1 MKTNLKNYL
10 FVFVLSLIAFV
21 IDRVSKNEILSI
33 FEEDNLERIFVNP
46 FLDIFLVF
54 NTGISYG
61 LLGGESSFQ
70 KWLLIIV
77 SVLIV
82 AFLLIWMKD
91 STSRLVNI
99 SISFITGGA
108 LGNILDRVLYG
119 GVIDFISLHAYGYYW
134 YIFNIADVFIVFGV
148 ILFLIKI
155 LMERFT

>member
-108 LGNILDRVLYG
+108 LGNILDRILYG

-134 YIFNIADVFIVFGV
+134 YIFNIADVFIIFGV

>member
-33 FEEDNLERIFVNP
+33 FEENNLEKIYVNP
-46 FLDIFLVF
+46 FLDFFLVF

-108 LGNILDRVLYG
+108 LGNILDRILYG

>member
-46 FLDIFLVF
+46 FLDLFLVF

-70 KWLLIIV
+70 KWLLIIISV
-77 SVLIV
+77 SIV
-82 AFLLIWMKD
+82 AFLLLWMKD

-108 LGNILDRVLYG
+108 LGNILDRILYG

-134 YIFNIADVFIVFGV
+134 YIFNAADVFIVFGV

>member
-1 MKTNLKNYL
+1 M
-10 FVFVLSLIAFV
+10 LSLIAFV

>member
-10 FVFVLSLIAFV
+10 FVSVLSLIAFAV
-21 IDRVSKNEILSI
+21 DRVSKNEILSI
-33 FEEDNLERIFVNP
+33 FEENNLEKIFVNP
-46 FLDIFLVF
+46 FLDLFLVF

-70 KWLLIIV
+70 KWLLITISV
-77 SVLIV
+77 SVV
-82 AFLLIWMKD
+82 AFLLLWIKD

-108 LGNILDRVLYG
+108 LGNILDRILYG
-119 GVIDFISLHAYGYYW
+119 GVVDFISLHAYGYYW

>member
-10 FVFVLSLIAFV
+10 IVFVLSLITLF
-21 IDRVSKNEILSI
+21 IDRISKNEILSI
-33 FEEDNLERIFVNP
+33 FEENNLEKIFINP
-46 FLDIFLVF
+46 FLDLFLVF

-77 SVLIV
+77 SVSIV
-82 AFLLIWMKD
+82 AFLLVWMKD

-108 LGNILDRVLYG
+108 LGNILDRILYG

>member
-10 FVFVLSLIAFV
+10 FVFAFSLVTFF
-21 IDRVSKNEILSI
+21 IDRISKNEILSI
-33 FEEDNLERIFVNP
+33 FEENNLEKIFINP
-46 FLDIFLVF
+46 FLDLFLVF

>member
-10 FVFVLSLIAFV
+10 FVFVLSLNAFV

-33 FEEDNLERIFVNP
+33 FEENNLEKIFVNP
-46 FLDIFLVF
+46 FLDLFLVF

-108 LGNILDRVLYG
+108 LGNILDRILYG

>member
-1 MKTNLKNYL
+1 VKTNLKNYL
-10 FVFVLSLIAFV
+10 FVFAFSLVTFF
-21 IDRVSKNEILSI
+21 IDRISKNEILSI
-33 FEEDNLERIFVNP
+33 FEENNLEKIFINP
-46 FLDIFLVF
+46 FLDLFLVF

-77 SVLIV
+77 SVSIV
-82 AFLLIWMKD
+82 AFLLLWVKD

-99 SISFITGGA
+99 SFSFITGGA
-108 LGNILDRVLYG
+108 LGNILDRILYG

>member
-10 FVFVLSLIAFV
+10 FVSVFSLIAFV

-108 LGNILDRVLYG
+108 LGNILDRILYG

>member
-10 FVFVLSLIAFV
+10 FVFAFSLVTFF
-21 IDRVSKNEILSI
+21 IDRISKNEILSI
-33 FEEDNLERIFVNP
+33 FEENNLEKIFINP
-46 FLDIFLVF
+46 FLDLFLVF

-77 SVLIV
+77 SVSIV
-82 AFLLIWMKD
+82 AFLLLWVKD

-108 LGNILDRVLYG
+108 LGNILDRILYG

>member
-10 FVFVLSLIAFV
+10 YVFALSLVTFF
-21 IDRVSKNEILSI
+21 IDRISKNEILSI
-33 FEEDNLERIFVNP
+33 FEENNLEKIFINP
-46 FLDIFLVF
+46 FLDLFLVF

-77 SVLIV
+77 SVSIV
-82 AFLLIWMKD
+82 AFLLLWVKD

-108 LGNILDRVLYG
+108 LGNILDRILYG

>member
-10 FVFVLSLIAFV
+10 FVFVLSLITLF
-21 IDRVSKNEILSI
+21 IDRISKNEILSI
-33 FEEDNLERIFVNP
+33 FEENKLEKIFINP
-46 FLDIFLVF
+46 FLDLFLVF

-77 SVLIV
+77 SVSIV
-82 AFLLIWMKD
+82 AFLLVWMKD

-108 LGNILDRVLYG
+108 LGNILDRILYG

>member
-1 MKTNLKNYL
+1 MVT
-10 FVFVLSLIAFV
+10 FF
-21 IDRVSKNEILSI
+21 IDRISKNEILSI
-33 FEEDNLERIFVNP
+33 FEENNLEKIFINP
-46 FLDIFLVF
+46 FLDLFLVF

-77 SVLIV
+77 SVSIV
-82 AFLLIWMKD
+82 AFLLLWVKD

-108 LGNILDRVLYG
+108 LGNILDRILYG

>member
-10 FVFVLSLIAFV
+10 FVFAFSLVTFF
-21 IDRVSKNEILSI
+21 IDRISKNEILSI
-33 FEEDNLERIFVNP
+33 FEENNLEKIFINP
-46 FLDIFLVF
+46 FLDLFLVF

-77 SVLIV
+77 SVSIV
-82 AFLLIWMKD
+82 AFLLFWVKD

-108 LGNILDRVLYG
+108 LGNILDRILYG

>member
-10 FVFVLSLIAFV
+10 FVFVISLITLF
-21 IDRVSKNEILSI
+21 IDRISKNEILSI
-33 FEEDNLERIFVNP
+33 FEENNLEKIFINP
-46 FLDIFLVF
+46 FLDLFLVF

-77 SVLIV
+77 SVSIV
-82 AFLLIWMKD
+82 AFLLIWTKD

-108 LGNILDRVLYG
+108 LGNILDRILYG

>member
-33 FEEDNLERIFVNP
+33 FEENNLEKIFVNP
-46 FLDIFLVF
+46 FLDLFLVF

-77 SVLIV
+77 SVSIV
-82 AFLLIWMKD
+82 AFFLLWMKD

-108 LGNILDRVLYG
+108 LGNILDRILYG

>member
-1 MKTNLKNYL
+1 M
-10 FVFVLSLIAFV
+10 LSLITLF
-21 IDRVSKNEILSI
+21 IDRISKNEILSI
-33 FEEDNLERIFVNP
+33 FEENNLEKIFINP
-46 FLDIFLVF
+46 FLDLFLVF

-108 LGNILDRVLYG
+108 LGNILDRILYG

>member
-10 FVFVLSLIAFV
+10 FVFVLSLITLF
-21 IDRVSKNEILSI
+21 IDRISKNEILSI
-33 FEEDNLERIFVNP
+33 FEENNLEKIFINP
-46 FLDIFLVF
+46 FLDLFLVF

-77 SVLIV
+77 SVSIV
-82 AFLLIWMKD
+82 AFLLLWVKD

-108 LGNILDRVLYG
+108 LGNILDRILYG

>member
-10 FVFVLSLIAFV
+10 FVFAFSLVTFF
-21 IDRVSKNEILSI
+21 IDRISKNEILSI
-33 FEEDNLERIFVNP
+33 FEENNLEKIFINP
-46 FLDIFLVF
+46 FLDLFLVF

-77 SVLIV
+77 SVSIV
-82 AFLLIWMKD
+82 AFLLLWVKD

-99 SISFITGGA
+99 SFSFITGGA
-108 LGNILDRVLYG
+108 LGNILDRILYG

>member
-99 SISFITGGA
+99 SISFK
-108 LGNILDRVLYG
+108 
-119 GVIDFISLHAYGYYW
+119 FIA
-134 YIFNIADVFIVFGV
+134 INCPCI
-148 ILFLIKI
+148 
-155 LMERFT
+155 

>member
-10 FVFVLSLIAFV
+10 FVFVLSLITLF
-21 IDRVSKNEILSI
+21 IDRISKNEILSI
-33 FEEDNLERIFVNP
+33 FEENKLEKIFINP
-46 FLDIFLVF
+46 FLDLFLVF

-77 SVLIV
+77 SVSIV
-82 AFLLIWMKD
+82 AFLLIWTKD

-108 LGNILDRVLYG
+108 LGNILDRILYG

>member
-1 MKTNLKNYL
+1 VKTNLKNYL
-10 FVFVLSLIAFV
+10 FVFVLSLITLF
-21 IDRVSKNEILSI
+21 IDRISKNEILSI
-33 FEEDNLERIFVNP
+33 FEENNLEKIFINP
-46 FLDIFLVF
+46 FLDLFLIF

-77 SVLIV
+77 SVSIV
-82 AFLLIWMKD
+82 AFLLVWMKD

-108 LGNILDRVLYG
+108 LGNILDRILYG

>member
-10 FVFVLSLIAFV
+10 FVFALSLVTFF
-21 IDRVSKNEILSI
+21 IDRISKNEILSI
-33 FEEDNLERIFVNP
+33 FEENNLEKIFINP
-46 FLDIFLVF
+46 FLDLFLVF

-77 SVLIV
+77 SVSIV
-82 AFLLIWMKD
+82 AFLLLWVKD

-108 LGNILDRVLYG
+108 LGNILDRILYG

>member
-33 FEEDNLERIFVNP
+33 FEENNLEKIFVNP
-46 FLDIFLVF
+46 FLDLFLVF

-108 LGNILDRVLYG
+108 LGNILDRILYG

>member
-108 LGNILDRVLYG
+108 LGNILDRILYG

-134 YIFNIADVFIVFGV
+134 YIFNVADVFIVFGV

>member
-1 MKTNLKNYL
+1 VKTNLKNYL

-33 FEEDNLERIFVNP
+33 FEENNLEKIFVNP
-46 FLDIFLVF
+46 FLDLFLVF

-77 SVLIV
+77 SVSIV
-82 AFLLIWMKD
+82 AFLLLWMKD

-108 LGNILDRVLYG
+108 LGNILDRILYG

>member
-1 MKTNLKNYL
+1 VKTNLKNYL

-108 LGNILDRVLYG
+108 LGNILDRILYG

>member
-1 MKTNLKNYL
+1 
-10 FVFVLSLIAFV
+10 VLSLIAFV

-108 LGNILDRVLYG
+108 LGNILDRILYG

>member
-33 FEEDNLERIFVNP
+33 FEEDNLEKIFVNP

-70 KWLLIIV
+70 KWLLIIISV
-77 SVLIV
+77 SIV
-82 AFLLIWMKD
+82 AFLLLWMKD

-108 LGNILDRVLYG
+108 LGNILDRILYG
-119 GVIDFISLHAYGYYW
+119 GVVDFISLHAYGYYW

>member
-10 FVFVLSLIAFV
+10 FVFVLSLITLF
-21 IDRVSKNEILSI
+21 IDRISKNEILSI
-33 FEEDNLERIFVNP
+33 FEENNLEKIFINP
-46 FLDIFLVF
+46 FLDLFLVF

-61 LLGGESSFQ
+61 LLSGESSFQ

-77 SVLIV
+77 SVSIV
-82 AFLLIWMKD
+82 AFLLVWTKD

-108 LGNILDRVLYG
+108 LGNILDRILYG

>member
-10 FVFVLSLIAFV
+10 FVFVLSLITLF
-21 IDRVSKNEILSI
+21 IDRISKNEILSI
-33 FEEDNLERIFVNP
+33 FEENNLEKIFINP
-46 FLDIFLVF
+46 FLDLFLVF

-77 SVLIV
+77 SVSIV
-82 AFLLIWMKD
+82 AFLLLCVKD

-108 LGNILDRVLYG
+108 LGNILDRILYG

>member
-10 FVFVLSLIAFV
+10 FVFVLSLITLF
-21 IDRVSKNEILSI
+21 IDRISKNEILSI
-33 FEEDNLERIFVNP
+33 FEENNLEKIFINP
-46 FLDIFLVF
+46 FLDLFLVF

-77 SVLIV
+77 SVSIV
-82 AFLLIWMKD
+82 AFLLVWTKD

-108 LGNILDRVLYG
+108 LGNILDRILYG

>member
-10 FVFVLSLIAFV
+10 FVFAFSLVTFF
-21 IDRVSKNEILSI
+21 IDRISKNEILSI
-33 FEEDNLERIFVNP
+33 FEENNLEKIFINP
-46 FLDIFLVF
+46 FLDLFLVF

-61 LLGGESSFQ
+61 LLSGESSFQ

-77 SVLIV
+77 SVSIV
-82 AFLLIWMKD
+82 AFLLVWTKD

-108 LGNILDRVLYG
+108 LGNILDRILYG

>member
-1 MKTNLKNYL
+1 VKTNLKNYL

>member
-10 FVFVLSLIAFV
+10 FVFTLSLVTFF
-21 IDRVSKNEILSI
+21 IDRISKNEILSI
-33 FEEDNLERIFVNP
+33 FEENNLEKIFINP
-46 FLDIFLVF
+46 FLDLFLVF

-61 LLGGESSFQ
+61 LLSGESSFQ

-77 SVLIV
+77 SVSIV
-82 AFLLIWMKD
+82 AFLLVWTKD

-108 LGNILDRVLYG
+108 LGNILDRILYG

>member
-1 MKTNLKNYL
+1 VKTNLKNYL

-108 LGNILDRVLYG
+108 LGNILDRILYG

-134 YIFNIADVFIVFGV
+134 YIFNVADVFIVFGV

>member
-1 MKTNLKNYL
+1 MKTDLKNYL
-10 FVFVLSLIAFV
+10 FVFVLSLITLF
-21 IDRVSKNEILSI
+21 IDRISKNEILSI
-33 FEEDNLERIFVNP
+33 FEENNLEKIFINP
-46 FLDIFLVF
+46 FLDLFLVF

-77 SVLIV
+77 SVSIV
-82 AFLLIWMKD
+82 AFLLVWMKD

-108 LGNILDRVLYG
+108 LGNILDRILYG

>member
-33 FEEDNLERIFVNP
+33 FEENNLEKIFINP
-46 FLDIFLVF
+46 FLDLFLVF

-77 SVLIV
+77 SVSIV
-82 AFLLIWMKD
+82 AFFLLWMKD

-108 LGNILDRVLYG
+108 LGNILDRILYG